1 MAILITG
8 GMGHVGYETV
18 RQALAAG
25 HAVVAQYRNV
35 YRENDARELPGLVTW
50 VRCDLA
56 IPAEVSALVAR
67 YPIDGCIH
75 TAAVPNDQVAR
86 LDPVGAVDANV
97 GAVCRLLDAARS
109 QGWRRFLNISTGSVF
124 QSAIDPQ
131 QPILEDAPPT
141 VTNTYS
147 TTKFAGEL
155 LTRLYRAQFGVP
167 AATVRIS
174 WVYGPPLVPQVREN
188 PRGPIP
194 LFLKHALAGKAVREP
209 GGGDFGASYT
219 YVGDVAAGLLA
230 AYAAP
235 ALAHDV
241 YHLGSGRNFDTGEVA
256 AAVRAAVP
264 DALIEVGPGTAPW
277 TDDTRMRGP
286 LAGTRLYE
294 DTGFAPVHSL
304 ESGVAAFA
312 TWMRAHPESY
322 RNGPWMNE

>member
-25 HAVVAQYRNV
+25 HVVVAQYRSV
-35 YRENDARELPGLVTW
+35 FREADARALAGPVTW
-50 VRCDLA
+50 VRCDLSL
-56 IPAEVSALVAR
+56 PADVSALVEG
-67 YPIDGCIH
+67 YPLDGCIH

-86 LDPVGAVDANV
+86 KNPVGAVDANV
-97 GAVCRLLDAARS
+97 GAVCRLLEAARRH
-109 QGWRRFLNISTGSVF
+109 GWRSFLNVGTGSVF
-124 QSAIDPQ
+124 QGALDPR
-131 QPILEDAPPT
+131 QPIPEDAPPA

-155 LTRLYRAQFGVP
+155 LTRLYRGQFSVP
-167 AATVRIS
+167 ASTVRIS
-174 WVYGPPLVPQVREN
+174 WVYGPPLVPRVREN

-194 LFLKHALAGKAVREP
+194 LFLKLALAGKAVRESS
-209 GGGDFGASYT
+209 GGEFAASYT

-230 AYAAP
+230 AYTAKT
-235 ALAHDV
+235 LRHDV
-241 YHLGSGRNFDTGEVA
+241 YHLGSGRNVDTAEVV

-264 DALIEVGPGTAPW
+264 GALIDVGPGTAPW

-286 LAGTRLYE
+286 LAGVRLYE
-294 DTGFAPVHSL
+294 DTGFLPAHNL

-312 TWMRAHPESY
+312 AWMRGHPECY
-322 RNGPWMNE
+322 RD